1 VKSGRLAR
9 PPSLAPRSCVTIRPM
24 RDGSPPSD
32 AASRGIPD
40 LSPRHFSLRDRLTA
54 AGRSIGEREAAFQ
67 GGLAE
72 ARKRAEALHAQV
84 GDAVDAFHAAAERA
98 GSPHLRIEVGPV
110 RLDDKH
116 VRAVEFAV
124 QRGRHVALVIVKARG
139 DVTLVGPFRT
149 GKTEGPC
156 RTLAWDAEAEI
167 ETALGDFLER
177 FLEEAATP

>member
-1 VKSGRLAR
+1 
-9 PPSLAPRSCVTIRPM
+9 M
-24 RDGSPPSD
+24 RDGPPPSD
-32 AASRGIPD
+32 TAPGGVSELR
-40 LSPRHFSLRDRLTA
+40 LRDRSLRERLSA
-54 AGRSIGEREAAFQ
+54 AGRSIGEREASHQ

-72 ARKRAEALHAQV
+72 ARKRAESLHAQV
-84 GDAVDAFHAAAERA
+84 ADAVEAFHAAAARA

-110 RLDDKH
+110 RLDEKH
-116 VRAVEFAV
+116 VRAIEFAV

-167 ETALGDFLER
+167 EAALGDVLER